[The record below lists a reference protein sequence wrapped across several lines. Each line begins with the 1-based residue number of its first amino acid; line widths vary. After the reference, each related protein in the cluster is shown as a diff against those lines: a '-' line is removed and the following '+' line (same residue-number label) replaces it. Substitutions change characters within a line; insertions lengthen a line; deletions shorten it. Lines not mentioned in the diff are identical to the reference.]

1 MGSNGNVLQYVSL
14 KLNSVTASFK
24 YRRIP
29 KISPRGYIF
38 QMPFLRGLFLEGLI
52 FGGAYLRRS
61 EIGVSKSIGLAN
73 LVPRALFPGS
83 GPHHQSQGE
92 APWERGCGVALQLE
106 VNLPFLLLLLCT
118 WGQFS
123 KYKPPWGLNLEGR
136 FNGEFFCVTGLGLYL
151 EGLIHGGAY
160 FLNFTVFNIAAL
172 QNSVKRKTFFYLEK
186 IFMVST
192 FWFHKVNIID
202 MSIQWC
208 ECYAR
213 CDWSLPMV
221 YQSLYN
227 DVYAT
232 GAVIGRCS
240 WSIGV
245 QIHGDVTGNLFSL
258 FCSTWGAV
266 LKMFVRLF
274 RIKVSES
281 L

>member
-1 MGSNGNVLQYVSL
+1 MMGSNGNVLQYVSL

-61 EIGVSKSIGLAN
+61 EIGVSKSIGQAN

-136 FNGEFFCVTGLGLYL
+136 FNGEFFALPGWAYIWRGLFSEFYGIQYCRITKFRQEKDFFLFRKNFHGLYV
-151 EGLIHGGAY
+151 LI
-160 FLNFTVFNIAAL
+160 
-172 QNSVKRKTFFYLEK
+172 S
-186 IFMVST
+186 
-192 FWFHKVNIID
+192 
-202 MSIQWC
+202 
-208 ECYAR
+208 
-213 CDWSLPMV
+213 
-221 YQSLYN
+221 
-227 DVYAT
+227 
-232 GAVIGRCS
+232 
-240 WSIGV
+240 
-245 QIHGDVTGNLFSL
+245 
-258 FCSTWGAV
+258 
-266 LKMFVRLF
+266 
-274 RIKVSES
+274 
-281 L
+281 

>member
-1 MGSNGNVLQYVSL
+1 MMGSNGNVLQYVSL

-52 FGGAYLRRS
+52 FGGAYLQRS

-136 FNGEFFCVTGLGLYL
+136 FNGEFFALPDWAYIWRGLYM
-151 EGLIHGGAY
+151 EGLIFWILRYSILPHY
-160 FLNFTVFNIAAL
+160 
-172 QNSVKRKTFFYLEK
+172 K
-186 IFMVST
+186 IPSR
-192 FWFHKVNIID
+192 
-202 MSIQWC
+202 
-208 ECYAR
+208 E
-213 CDWSLPMV
+213 
-221 YQSLYN
+221 
-227 DVYAT
+227 
-232 GAVIGRCS
+232 
-240 WSIGV
+240 
-245 QIHGDVTGNLFSL
+245 
-258 FCSTWGAV
+258 
-266 LKMFVRLF
+266 RLF
-274 RIKVSES
+274 LI
-281 L
+281 